1 MRRAV
6 STVIWD
12 IHNDNEYVLV
22 GDGVTLDLNRLDPL
36 VTGTFADLS
45 LFISADRNNGYST
58 TRANISAEIT
68 KLLEISANL
77 LICNTSTKTFMQVH
91 KVGVAHTGQA
101 QSNYAIKGTS
111 VETLDSSELS
121 SGASVPYFGC

>member
-12 IHNDNEYVLV
+12 IHNGNEYVLV
-22 GDGVTLDLNRLDPL
+22 GDGVTLDLNQLEPL
-36 VTGTFADLS
+36 VTETFSDLS

-68 KLLEISANL
+68 KLLEISANV
-77 LICNTSTKTFMQVH
+77 LICDTSTNNFMEVL

-101 QSNYAIKGTS
+101 QSKYAIKGTS
-111 VETLDSSELS
+111 V
-121 SGASVPYFGC
+121 